1 LAFALIVP
9 ADFSSNAI
17 PGAQAGAGKLVV
29 FTSEGNSYPSAGLA
43 RRFAEDV
50 GRQVNESLNEQRWA
64 LVLADA
70 AGSQRSLTQLHDGLA
85 QLRRGATDLAA
96 GTQQTSRGAD
106 TLTRNAAKLDQGVV
120 QLSAGVKELGG
131 GLRSMFAQ
139 RPRNADLRQLED
151 GSMALVSGHGE
162 LGKGLAELQQGTNR
176 LQISIE
182 GFREEAGNSLFVAT
196 QVKEGLG
203 QLGEGVGAL
212 DAGLKS
218 AVAGHQTLHNGA
230 VQLHTGV
237 GTLTTGLRA
246 LNAGLRSM
254 VTQLPEDARLD
265 ELSRGADSLSAGTV
279 ALKQGIQQVTQGAQ
293 HLAGGLDLLEQ
304 ALPASARPMDGSA
317 QGLASS
323 VQPTVEVVA
332 AVQNNG
338 SAFAA
343 NIVPGALWLGASL
356 AAFLIRMRS
365 LPRQAKR
372 FPVLARVAGKM
383 AVPMLLVALQAGL
396 VWLALLGL
404 LQMQVVFPVAL
415 AVTLLLAASTF
426 LWVVFALTR
435 ALGDAGKALALVFL
449 AVQLSSSGGILP
461 VELSGGLFA
470 LVSPY
475 LPITWVV
482 TALKASMFGAFEGRW
497 LGALQWV
504 ALWGVLAALVASF
517 LGRWRYVKP
526 SELRPNLDL

>member
-1 LAFALIVP
+1 
-9 ADFSSNAI
+9 
-17 PGAQAGAGKLVV
+17 
-29 FTSEGNSYPSAGLA
+29 
-43 RRFAEDV
+43 
-50 GRQVNESLNEQRWA
+50 
-64 LVLADA
+64 
-70 AGSQRSLTQLHDGLA
+70 
-85 QLRRGATDLAA
+85 
-96 GTQQTSRGAD
+96 
-106 TLTRNAAKLDQGVV
+106 
-120 QLSAGVKELGG
+120 
-131 GLRSMFAQ
+131 
-139 RPRNADLRQLED
+139 
-151 GSMALVSGHGE
+151 
-162 LGKGLAELQQGTNR
+162 
-176 LQISIE
+176 
-182 GFREEAGNSLFVAT
+182 
-196 QVKEGLG
+196 
-203 QLGEGVGAL
+203 
-212 DAGLKS
+212 
-218 AVAGHQTLHNGA
+218 
-230 VQLHTGV
+230 
-237 GTLTTGLRA
+237 
-246 LNAGLRSM
+246 
-254 VTQLPEDARLD
+254 LPEDARLD

-482 TALKASMFGAFEGRW
+482 TALKASMFGAFEGHW

-517 LGRWRYVKP
+517 LGHWRYVKP
-526 SELRPNLDL
+526 SELRPNLDI